1 MKGSQSILWFK
12 VDNLRYIKHNL
23 YLKNFIYWLDTQIK
37 HKLSTTTESLVFLKE
52 PILVDRQGK
61 FDVDNL
67 HKNMKLALNKMGDRA
82 TIPLI
87 NYTFDEVDLDK
98 IFGYLEGSYGQS
110 N

>member
-1 MKGSQSILWFK
+1 MQITTEQFTQAVEKWIDNDLANKGSVWQKGL
-12 VDNLRYIKHNL
+12 
-23 YLKNFIYWLDTQIK
+23 
-37 HKLSTTTESLVFLKE
+37 LVFLVNQGRPKLE
-52 PILVDRQGK
+52 QLLNSMQIVADNQGK

-82 TIPLI
+82 IIPLI

>member
-1 MKGSQSILWFK
+1 MQITTEQFTQAVEKWIDNDLANKGSVWQKGL
-12 VDNLRYIKHNL
+12 
-23 YLKNFIYWLDTQIK
+23 
-37 HKLSTTTESLVFLKE
+37 LVFLVNQGRPKLE
-52 PILVDRQGK
+52 QLLNSMQIVADSQGK

-98 IFGYLEGSYGQS
+98 IFGYLEGNYGQS

>member
-1 MKGSQSILWFK
+1 VNQGRPKLEQLLNSM
-12 VDNLRYIKHNL
+12 
-23 YLKNFIYWLDTQIK
+23 QIVAD
-37 HKLSTTTESLVFLKE
+37 S
-52 PILVDRQGK
+52 QGK